1 LTCCKRFAALPPPP
15 LLRQGLLQTTVLDGP
30 RRRLQTSVRLARRR
44 LRMRR
49 CSSRSRLGLGFQPG
63 YIGMQP
69 LGKLRVAASATSL
82 PKQELAAASA
92 TSVTAAA
99 KAAAAAAAAV
109 PRGTSV
115 RLMLCSAEKPAERKM
130 VVLLRSAGVA
140 EVLKVAKAKLRLKRP
155 PLGAV
160 ERLVLL
166 EGGEPVCSL
175 ASLADGCIV
184 AVTAEA
190 PPLPPPQEAVATAG
204 GEPSSSSSSSAAA
217 AGAAAAAAG
226 AAAGTAPA
234 GMATAVA
241 VAPVATAAPAAAA
254 AAAAVR
260 SVAGSARGAR
270 GEVQTGWGREKGATG
285 TAWLGLGLGLGLED

>member
-1 LTCCKRFAALPPPP
+1 MTCCKRFAALPPPP

-217 AGAAAAAAG
+217 AGAAA
-226 AAAGTAPA
+226 GTAPA

-241 VAPVATAAPAAAA
+241 VAPAATAAPAAAA

>member
-1 LTCCKRFAALPPPP
+1 MTCCKRFAALPPPP

-217 AGAAAAAAG
+217 AGAAA
-226 AAAGTAPA
+226 GTAPA

-241 VAPVATAAPAAAA
+241 VAPAATAAPAAAA
-254 AAAAVR
+254 AAAAVG

-270 GEVQTGWGREKGATG
+270 GEVQTGLGREKGATG

>member
-1 LTCCKRFAALPPPP
+1 MTCCKRYAALPPPP

-217 AGAAAAAAG
+217 AGAAA
-226 AAAGTAPA
+226 GTAPA

-241 VAPVATAAPAAAA
+241 VAPAATAAPAAAA
-254 AAAAVR
+254 AAAAVG